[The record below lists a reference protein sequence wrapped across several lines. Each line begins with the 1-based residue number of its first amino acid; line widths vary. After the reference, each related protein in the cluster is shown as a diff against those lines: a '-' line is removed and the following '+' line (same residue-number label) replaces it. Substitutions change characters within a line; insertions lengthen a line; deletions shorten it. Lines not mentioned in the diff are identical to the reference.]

1 MQIINH
7 ELARRV
13 SGLRLFCVVICGICL
28 INLVRW
34 ILAPTAEVL
43 FVNQSQMMLNLIY
56 VILTAAFI
64 YYLNDKNYLLISR
77 AAVILFIF

>member
-13 SGLRLFCVVICGICL
+13 SGLRLFCIVICGICL

-34 ILAPTAEVL
+34 ILAPTAEIL
-43 FVNQSQMMLNLIY
+43 FVNQS
-56 VILTAAFI
+56 
-64 YYLNDKNYLLISR
+64 NDAQFDLCNINSCFYLL
-77 AAVILFIF
+77 FK